1 MVERLLDMAQDLPL
15 GAYTWSDKDK
25 EYAERFYG
33 YICAVADKSRALGY
47 YAYRADSGDFVAHYI
62 AGLCYFLA
70 RDFTNA
76 RKCLESICA
85 KSDSQSTFR
94 HIDGSEFKID
104 AKDLQKIKA
113 RCYNYLGLMYSE
125 GHLERD
131 YQKSFELQMQ
141 AGDLGYCDG
150 YGCVADMHRYGQGVA
165 KDYNKAVEYYNK
177 AGNMGAGWA
186 YNSLGYMY
194 QHGEGVNQNYQK
206 AVELYQKGADL
217 GDASAFNN
225 LGYMYD
231 EGRGVNQNYKKA
243 IELYQ
248 KACDLGVDS
257 AFNSL
262 GLMYGSGKGV
272 NQDYQK
278 AVELY
283 QKGADLGNAWAFN
296 NLGIMYKCGQ
306 GVNVDKQKALQ
317 LFKKACNM
325 GNEKGCKNYR
335 NLRDELG
342 V

>member
-1 MVERLLDMAQDLPL
+1 MVERLLDMAQNLPL
-15 GAYTWSDKDK
+15 AKDTLSDKDK

-62 AGLCYFLA
+62 AGLCYYLA
-70 RDFTNA
+70 FDFASA
-76 RKCLESICA
+76 RKCFESICA

-94 HIDGSEFKID
+94 HIDSSEIQID

-150 YGCVADMHRYGQGVA
+150 YGCVADMYRNGEGVA

-194 QHGEGVNQNYQK
+194 QHGQ
-206 AVELYQKGADL
+206 
-217 GDASAFNN
+217 
-225 LGYMYD
+225 
-231 EGRGVNQNYKKA
+231 GVNQNYKKA

-248 KACDLGVDS
+248 KACDLGNAS

-262 GLMYGSGKGV
+262 GYMYQHGQGV

-283 QKGADLGNAWAFN
+283 QK
-296 NLGIMYKCGQ
+296 
-306 GVNVDKQKALQ
+306 
-317 LFKKACNM
+317 ACDM
-325 GNEKGCKNYR
+325 GNETGCKNYR
-335 NLRDELG
+335 ILRDELSI
-342 V
+342 